1 MHAACYNARM
11 SKREPKLGDI
21 VTIRGSEQ
29 RAVVVEYDLKQTL
42 YGVFWVHAGTPNGA
56 KLPASALDVA
66 DDAPPFDP
74 NTHPAVVEKLAL
86 LGQQI
91 AEVRAVGAGDAKL
104 REELSALKGAMVHA
118 YEMARRMVP
127 SLPSTPD
134 YGLAMGQVIELANT
148 WREEGNEQIKRLQAK
163 LNDVSPR

>member
-1 MHAACYNARM
+1 M

-29 RAVVVEYDLKQTL
+29 RAVVVDYDEFKL
-42 YGVFWVHAGTPNGA
+42 YGIFWVHAGVPNGA
-56 KLPASALDVA
+56 KLPASALGVVDETPTPV
-66 DDAPPFDP
+66 FDP
-74 NTHPAVVEKLAL
+74 DKHPAVVEKLAL

-91 AEVRAVGAGDAKL
+91 AEVRAVGAADAKL
-104 REELSALKGAMVHA
+104 RKELSALKSTMVHA
-118 YEMARRMVP
+118 YEMARTMVP
-127 SLPSTPD
+127 TLPSPPD
-134 YGLAMGQVIELANT
+134 YGLAMRQVILLAHT